1 MEERSIYWIFF
12 NVFVLLMLALDLGV
26 FNRKAHE
33 IKVKEALIWSGVWII
48 LALSF
53 NLGLYYFYL
62 PPEGYTKADS
72 ALQFLTG
79 YVIEKSLSID
89 NIFVF
94 VLIFSFFKVPAI
106 YQHKVLFW
114 GILGAL
120 VMRVIFIFAGVAL
133 INQFAWII
141 YVFGAFLIF
150 TGIKLVTQKDKEIH
164 PEKNPVL
171 KLFKRFFRVTD
182 TYDKGNFFTIQNQK
196 KIATPLFVVLIMVE
210 TTDLIFAVDSIP
222 AILAVTND
230 PFIVYSSNVF
240 AILGLRSLYFAIA
253 GLVKLFHYLH
263 YGLAAILILV
273 GIKMI
278 LNHYYSAKI
287 ISTELSLI
295 LIVGILAS
303 SVIASLLKP
312 KLNLQ

>member
-1 MEERSIYWIFF
+1 LEERSIYWIFF

-33 IKVKEALIWSGVWII
+33 IKIKEALVWSGIWII

-94 VLIFSFFKVPAI
+94 VLIFSFFKVPAK

-171 KLFKRFFRVTD
+171 KLFKKFFRVTD
-182 TYDKGNFFTIQNQK
+182 KYDKGKFFTLERTGK
-196 KIATPLFVVLIMVE
+196 AATPLFVVLIMIE